1 MPNAAQIAIHK
12 FVRDGITRL
21 RGPQSYVPLSL
32 DEVTPLEND
41 GGRAT
46 FRVNGARVFI
56 ENSGEVVDAGL
67 PDCPRYADFLL
78 EKLLPAIA
86 ADLLMEGNPHK
97 PFLDINSHTPE
108 SFEAYLQTGIP
119 FAKEFPFPIAIVS
132 RKMGN
137 EANGMRSFFLLL
149 DLFEVVIR
157 FIVLVQI
164 AEVMRGSQQTGAI
177 AKNRGLSQLS
187 EPTLGTW
194 VNLFRQLRRFP
205 TENPFLKEIKELNI
219 SDTLENFLELRN
231 EIKGHGSTLA
241 EAYYKSIFEQHIG
254 EIEQLLRKVSFLR
267 DYWLVKPISMENDSA
282 YFRVSVWKLTGGN
295 PNFDKRNIRSTKPLP
310 TNKVVYLNQKL
321 ESLVLHPYVILEM
334 CKQCER
340 EELLLFDGLSE
351 EMITYLGYESCPKR
365 HKSSYPYANKLPQVL
380 REANR
385 RPDKK

>member
-1 MPNAAQIAIHK
+1 M
-12 FVRDGITRL
+12 
-21 RGPQSYVPLSL
+21 
-32 DEVTPLEND
+32 
-41 GGRAT
+41 
-46 FRVNGARVFI
+46 
-56 ENSGEVVDAGL
+56 
-67 PDCPRYADFLL
+67 
-78 EKLLPAIA
+78 KLLPAIA

-119 FAKEFPFPIAIVS
+119 FAKELPFPIAIVS

-157 FIVLVQI
+157 FIALVQI
-164 AEVMRGSQQTGAI
+164 AEVMRGSQQAEAI
-177 AKNRGLSQLS
+177 AKNRGLSLLS

-194 VNLFRQLRRFP
+194 VNLFRSLRRFP
-205 TENPFLKEIKELNI
+205 TENPFLKEIKELDI
-219 SDTLENFLELRN
+219 SDTLEDFLSLRN
-231 EIKGHGSTLA
+231 EIKGHGNTLA

-267 DYWLVKPISMENDSA
+267 DYWLVKPISMEHDSA
-282 YFRVSVWKLTGGN
+282 HFRVSVWKLTGGN
-295 PNFDKRNIRSTKPLP
+295 PNFDKRNIRSSKPLP
-310 TNKVVYLNQKL
+310 TNKVIYLNQKL
-321 ESLVLHPYVILEM
+321 EPLVLHPYVILEM

-351 EMITYLGYESCPKR
+351 ETITYLGYESCPKR
-365 HKSSYPYANKLPQVL
+365 HKSRYPYADKLPQVL

>member
-1 MPNAAQIAIHK
+1 MPNSAQIATHK

-137 EANGMRSFFLLL
+137 EANGMRSFFKFAHVDPDWENLTYGDCCDEPRAATLKNARVNDFVVNQPYL
-149 DLFEVVIR
+149 NAETSGCRTCTEEHPFPRAEQFAFQRLCLCGQSFIIVCIHEGGGFAGQQRQRSNLQSVHYGRWQSIDRNGRPRWSSSLRSCRIVIDLAKHDHRNRAE
-157 FIVLVQI
+157 IV
-164 AEVMRGSQQTGAI
+164 QQAV
-177 AKNRGLSQLS
+177 K
-187 EPTLGTW
+187 E
-194 VNLFRQLRRFP
+194 
-205 TENPFLKEIKELNI
+205 EN
-219 SDTLENFLELRN
+219 
-231 EIKGHGSTLA
+231 
-241 EAYYKSIFEQHIG
+241 
-254 EIEQLLRKVSFLR
+254 
-267 DYWLVKPISMENDSA
+267 
-282 YFRVSVWKLTGGN
+282 
-295 PNFDKRNIRSTKPLP
+295 NFDILTNI
-310 TNKVVYLNQKL
+310 QG
-321 ESLVLHPYVILEM
+321 
-334 CKQCER
+334 
-340 EELLLFDGLSE
+340 F
-351 EMITYLGYESCPKR
+351 
-365 HKSSYPYANKLPQVL
+365 
-380 REANR
+380 
-385 RPDKK
+385 